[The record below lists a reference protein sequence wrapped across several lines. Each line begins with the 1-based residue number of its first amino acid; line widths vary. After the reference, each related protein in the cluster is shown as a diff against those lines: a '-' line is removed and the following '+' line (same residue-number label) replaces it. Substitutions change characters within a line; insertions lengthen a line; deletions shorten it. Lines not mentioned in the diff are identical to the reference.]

1 MFKFVISMLLLSNF
15 FDTSLCVKPLD
26 QYKEIS
32 ILNRTHTSNHNLRFK
47 KYDQYKDSSVV
58 RSSN

>member
-1 MFKFVISMLLLSNF
+1 MFKFVVSMLLLSNIF
-15 FDTSLCVKPLD
+15 NTTLCVKPLD
-26 QYKEIS
+26 QYKDTS
-32 ILNRTHTSNHNLRFK
+32 LNRTHISNNNLRFK